1 MDLTIAIPQEE
12 VDPEKRVSMIEAAIE
27 KKADGSVWQ
36 CSGAKDICAR
46 VEESGKAE
54 WVRRTTGINLSPYFP
69 ASKLAWFME
78 NVRGAPQNNP

>member
-27 KKADGSVWQ
+27 KKADAIVWQ

-78 NVRGAPQNNP
+78 NVKKCGG

>member
-12 VDPEKRVSMIEAAIE
+12 VDPEKRVSMIEAAI
-27 KKADGSVWQ
+27 VWQ